1 MAHINWIGL
10 YTFIRREW
18 ERMFRVVIQTLVTPW
33 ISATLYILVFGF
45 IVGTRIQ
52 SIAGVKYI
60 DFVLPGILMMNV
72 LASAFSH
79 SSSSVYMAR
88 FMKTIEEI
96 LVAPLSHLEMII
108 GYIAGAI
115 VRGIIVGLGIF
126 MIAVLFGA
134 ANVEHPFLILFY
146 IISISGVFGFL
157 GMLVG
162 LWAKNFEQLNV
173 LNTFVIT
180 PFIFLGGVF
189 YSIEMLPAKAQMVA
203 QWNPFFYFVDGI
215 RYAMIGVRE
224 GSAAIGYVLIFVL
237 LVGLGGLVWHLFS
250 RGWRLR
256 E

>member
-1 MAHINWIGL
+1 MTYINWIGL

-45 IVGTRIQ
+45 IVGTRIE

-108 GYIAGAI
+108 GYILGAI

-146 IISISGVFGFL
+146 IISISGIFGFL

-173 LNTFVIT
+173 LNAFVIT

-189 YSIEMLPAKAQMVA
+189 YPIQMLPAKAQLIA
-203 QWNPFFYFVDGI
+203 QWNPFFILWMASVTQ
-215 RYAMIGVRE
+215 
-224 GSAAIGYVLIFVL
+224 
-237 LVGLGGLVWHLFS
+237 
-250 RGWRLR
+250 
-256 E
+256 

>member
-1 MAHINWIGL
+1 MA
-10 YTFIRREW
+10 
-18 ERMFRVVIQTLVTPW
+18 RVAIQTLVTPW
-33 ISATLYILVFGF
+33 ISAVLYIVVFGF
-45 IVGTRIQ
+45 IVGTRIE
-52 SIAGVKYI
+52 SIAGVRYI

-79 SSSSVYMAR
+79 SSTSVYFAR

-108 GYIAGAI
+108 GYILGAVI
-115 VRGIIVGLGIF
+115 RGIIVGLGIF

-134 ANVEHPFLILFY
+134 ASIAHPFLIFFY
-146 IISISGVFGFL
+146 IISVSAIFGLL

-162 LWAKNFEQLNV
+162 LWAKGFEQLNV

-189 YSIEMLPAKAQMVA
+189 YSIEMLPAKMQVVA

-224 GSAAIGYVLIFVL
+224 GSAAVGYVLIFAL
-237 LVGLGGLVWHLFS
+237 IAGLGSLVWYLFS